1 MYLRCSQLHEMVHRD
16 PIGIPWEPRASFDQG
31 CQQSLD
37 EFLVRL
43 WCGGEAQLFRGAP
56 GVWEGHIQVVAHDRL
71 RTYSRMDVVNVQVSL
86 SSLSY

>member
-43 WCGGEAQLFRGAP
+43 WCGGEAQLFEARQASGKVIFRWSHMIAS
-56 GVWEGHIQVVAHDRL
+56 GHTVGW
-71 RTYSRMDVVNVQVSL
+71 MW
-86 SSLSY
+86 